1 MANAALQIFFFECTS
16 FNVGRHVDMLV
27 EPRHLK
33 GCAQGVGLDGRDV
46 EVADNQSVLVRFD
59 EILQYVCRFR
69 ERFVS

>member
-1 MANAALQIFFFECTS
+1 MQLLKYFLFECTS
-16 FNVGRHVDMLV
+16 FNVGGHCDMLV
-27 EPRHLK
+27 ESCHLK
-33 GCAQGVGLDGRDV
+33 GAAQVVGPDGRDV